1 MLLTPHTLKLILYI
15 LPIFYY
21 PWHGHGVHGR
31 NMVCLSSY
39 GKEGEQDRG
48 RGKRREAA
56 DRAVGGRYHASNS
69 Q

>member
-1 MLLTPHTLKLILYI
+1 MLTAHTFKLILYI
-15 LPIFYY
+15 LQIFHH
-21 PWHGHGVHGR
+21 PCHWHGVHSQ

-39 GKEGEQDRG
+39 GEEGEKERG

-56 DRAVGGRYHASNS
+56 GRAVSGRYHASNS